1 MSILLQSIYVKNFI
15 LLDEVQLDF
24 NQGMSA
30 FIGETGAG
38 KSLLMD
44 AISVLKGERVQ
55 TSMIQQGKEQAIV
68 EGVFTYE
75 PNSITHQKLLEI
87 DLADEEGQLIL
98 TRQWNVKGK
107 SSARINHRN
116 VSLSMLKEITEHLLD
131 IHSQHDVISLLN
143 PKKHLPLLD
152 SYINDEELLKK
163 VAHTWKTYQEAL
175 AALDDVQNNGY
186 NEDDLDYLTEQ
197 FNEINDA
204 KIQVNELEDLEQQIK
219 AMQSFEKNQQNIQM
233 AIEAVDGDDGVLN
246 KLYDAIHALA
256 SVQDCIE
263 ERYHDELNDYYY
275 NIEDLMT
282 QLKDDLSNLEFDEEA
297 FNAMHDRI
305 TLIRRLMRK
314 YGGSEE
320 ALIHKKE
327 QLEQAIDSIIHRSAL
342 MTKLSKQ
349 CNQCKEVFLK
359 NAQELHEKRI
369 EVAADLE
376 QLVLKQLHDLS
387 LEHANFKI
395 QFQTHDG
402 NAKGIDQVAF
412 YISMNKGEAL
422 KPLQNTASGGELS
435 RFMLGMKAVF
445 AHHQGIETIIF
456 DEIDTGVSGSVALR
470 IGKKMQEI
478 ANHLQVFAVTHLAPV
493 AACADELY
501 YVEKTQDEVH
511 TNTNI
516 HLCDEEQ
523 TVCQLAMIAAGTTSE
538 AAMNAASELRK
549 KAKAKT
555 L

>member
-1 MSILLQSIYVKNFI
+1 MLQSIYVKNFI

-24 NQGMSA
+24 SQGMSA
-30 FIGETGAG
+30 FVGETGAG

-68 EGVFTYE
+68 EGVFSYE
-75 PNSITHQKLLEI
+75 KDSIIEQKLQEI

-143 PKKHLPLLD
+143 AKNHLNLLD
-152 SYINDEELLKK
+152 SYLNDEILLKN
-163 VAHTWKTYQEAL
+163 VSSTWKTYQRSL
-175 AALDDVQNNGY
+175 QQLDDVQNNGY
-186 NEDDLDYLTEQ
+186 NEDDLDYLTYQ

-204 KIQVNELEDLEQQIK
+204 NIQVDELEDLEQQIK
-219 AMQSFEKNQQNIQM
+219 AMQSFEKNQQNLSI
-233 AIEAVDGDDGVLN
+233 AIEAVGGDDGALG
-246 KLYDAIHALA
+246 KIYDALHALSNLHDSIDA
-256 SVQDCIE
+256 
-263 ERYHDELNDYYY
+263 RYHDELNDYYY
-275 NIEDLMT
+275 NIEDLVS
-282 QLKDDLSNLEFDEEA
+282 QLKDTLSNLEFDEEE
-297 FNAMHDRI
+297 FNRIQDRI

-314 YGGSEE
+314 YGNSEE
-320 ALIHKKE
+320 ALIEKKE
-327 QLEQAIDSIIHRSAL
+327 QLEQAIDSIIHRSSL
-342 MTKLSKQ
+342 ISKLEK
-349 CNQCKEVFLK
+349 QCKEHQEAFLK
-359 NAQELHEKRI
+359 EANILHDKRMK
-369 EVAADLE
+369 VANDLE
-376 QLVLKQLHDLS
+376 TLVMKQLHDLS

-395 QFQTHDG
+395 QFEVHDG
-402 NAKGIDQVAF
+402 NSKGIDQVAF

-478 ANHLQVFAVTHLAPV
+478 AQNIQVFAVTHLAPV

-501 YVEKTQDEVH
+501 YVEKTQDDVH

-523 TVCQLAMIAAGTTSE
+523 TIAQLAMIAAGTTSE
-538 AAMNAASELRK
+538 AALNAASELRK
-549 KAKAKT
+549 KAINN
-555 L
+555 

>member
-1 MSILLQSIYVKNFI
+1 MLQSIYVKNFI

-30 FIGETGAG
+30 FVGETGAG

-55 TSMIQQGKEQAIV
+55 SSMIQQGKEQAIV
-68 EGVFTYE
+68 EGVFTYAKD
-75 PNSITHQKLLEI
+75 SIIEQKLQEI

-143 PKKHLPLLD
+143 PKNHLNLLD
-152 SYINDEELLKK
+152 SYLNDESLLKN
-163 VAHTWKTYQEAL
+163 VSISWKTYQQAL
-175 AALDDVQNNGY
+175 HQLDDIQNNGY
-186 NEDDLDYLTEQ
+186 NEADLDYLTYQ

-204 KIQVNELEDLEQQIK
+204 NIQINELEDLEQQIK
-219 AMQSFEKNQQNIQM
+219 AMQSFEKNQQNLSL
-233 AIEAVDGDDGVLN
+233 AIDAIDSDDGALS
-246 KLYDAIHALA
+246 KLYDALHAL
-256 SVQDCIE
+256 SNLHDSIDS
-263 ERYHDELNDYYY
+263 RYHDELNDYYY
-275 NIEDLMT
+275 NIEDLLS
-282 QLKDDLSNLEFDEEA
+282 QLKDTLSNLEFDEEE
-297 FNAMHDRI
+297 FNRIQDRI

-314 YGGSEE
+314 YGNSEE
-320 ALIHKKE
+320 TLLEKKE
-327 QLEQAIDSIIHRSAL
+327 QLEQAIDSIIHRSSL
-342 MTKLSKQ
+342 ISKLEK
-349 CNQCKEVFLK
+349 QCKEYQEAFLK
-359 NAQELHEKRI
+359 EANLLHDKRTK
-369 EVAADLE
+369 VAKDLE
-376 QLVLKQLHDLS
+376 SLVMKQLHDLS

-395 QFQTHDG
+395 QFQAIDG
-402 NAKGIDQVAF
+402 SSKGIDQVAF

-478 ANHLQVFAVTHLAPV
+478 AENIQVFAVTHLAPV

-501 YVEKTQDEVH
+501 YVEKTQDDEH

-523 TVCQLAMIAAGTTSE
+523 TIYQLAMIAAGATSE
-538 AAMNAASELRK
+538 ASLNAAKELRK
-549 KAKAKT
+549 KAIQKK
-555 L
+555 